1 MVRDHARLD
10 DHDARISFPVHDG
23 RRGNPVLWGC
33 RFFDALKALHGDIGG
48 REILAK
54 HAGAVNSITWR
65 DDSIHRDIDSKDD
78 IAV

>member
-1 MVRDHARLD
+1 
-10 DHDARISFPVHDG
+10 
-23 RRGNPVLWGC
+23 
-33 RFFDALKALHGDIGG
+33 LKGLHGDIGG